1 MNFQEA
7 KAQWDAH
14 VAMHEKN
21 GVYLGPVSSYLPDEY
36 RSDFQMAQD
45 AQPVIQTA
53 ANAGVPFFLTTWVDP
68 DVFKV
73 LFAPNKAAVIIGEKR
88 KGSWTD
94 TTAMFPTIEHS
105 GEVSSYGD
113 FVENGR
119 AGANSNFPQRQNYLF
134 QTMKEY
140 GELELDR
147 AGTAKI
153 NWAAEVDLAAATV
166 LNKFLNLTYVF
177 GVSGLQNYGLSN
189 DPFLP
194 ASITPAPKAYGGT
207 KWISGG
213 AIVATAN
220 EIYADFES
228 LYLQLVNQTAGLV
241 EQDTKMVLAI
251 SPASAVALTATNSFG
266 VSVPDL
272 LKKSFPNLRIET
284 VIQYGALST
293 SNPQGI
299 AAGNFAQLIAE
310 EVDGQET
317 GYCSFSEKMRMH
329 KVIPYA
335 SSYRQKVTGG
345 TWGAILRQPFAIA
358 GMVGL

>member
-1 MNFQEA
+1 MNFAEA
-7 KAQWDAH
+7 KAQWEAH
-14 VAMHEKN
+14 SAMHEVN
-21 GVYLGPVSSYLPDEY
+21 GVYTGATSYLPDEY
-36 RSDFQMAQD
+36 RHNFALAMD
-45 AQPVIQTA
+45 AQPLISTTS
-53 ANAGVPFFLTTWVDP
+53 NAGVPFYLTNWVDP

-73 LFAPNKAAVIIGEKR
+73 LFAPNKAAVVLGEKR
-88 KGSWTD
+88 KGTWTD
-94 TTAMFPTIEHS
+94 TTATFPTIEHS

-113 FVENGR
+113 FAENGR
-119 AGANSNFPQRQNYLF
+119 AGANTVFPQRQNYLF

-140 GELELDR
+140 GELELER

-153 NWAAEVDLAAATV
+153 NWVAEIDLAAATV

-177 GVSGLQNYGLSN
+177 GVGSLQNYGLSN
-189 DPFLP
+189 DPALP
-194 ASITPAPKAYGGT
+194 AAITPQPKSYGGT

-220 EIYADFES
+220 EVYADFEA
-228 LYLQLVNQTAGLV
+228 LYLQLVTQTAGLV

-284 VIQYGALST
+284 IIQYGALST
-293 SNPQGI
+293 TNPQGI
-299 AAGNFAQLIAE
+299 AGGNFCQLIAE
-310 EVDGQET
+310 NLEGQES
-317 GYCSFSEKMRMH
+317 GYTAFSEKMRQH

-335 SSYRQKVTGG
+335 SSYRQKVTAG
-345 TWGAILRQPFAIA
+345 TWGAVIRQPYAVA
-358 GMVGL
+358 GMLGL